1 MDAPAVPGLYV
12 AGWLKRG
19 PSGIIG
25 SNIGDAREAA
35 AAVLADAN
43 AGAGRLAGDA
53 GGADALLKVIY
64 AKEGAAG
71 AGSGAQ
77 VVDWGGYHRMEEA
90 EVAEGEGRSKPREKL
105 VSVTSML
112 AVAQG

>member
-1 MDAPAVPGLYV
+1 M

-35 AAVLADAN
+35 AAVLADAGDRGGAGGVGG
-43 AGAGRLAGDA
+43 AGA
-53 GGADALLKVIY
+53 LLELIRS
-64 AKEGAAG
+64 KEGAA
-71 AGSGAQ
+71 GAQ
-77 VVDWGGYHRMEEA
+77 VVDWGGYHSMEEV

-105 VSVTSML
+105 VSVASML
-112 AVAQG
+112 AAAKG

>member
-53 GGADALLKVIY
+53 GGADALLEVIY
-64 AKEGAAG
+64 AKEGA
-71 AGSGAQ
+71 GAQ
-77 VVDWGGYHRMEEA
+77 VVDWSGYHRMEET

-105 VSVTSML
+105 VSVASML